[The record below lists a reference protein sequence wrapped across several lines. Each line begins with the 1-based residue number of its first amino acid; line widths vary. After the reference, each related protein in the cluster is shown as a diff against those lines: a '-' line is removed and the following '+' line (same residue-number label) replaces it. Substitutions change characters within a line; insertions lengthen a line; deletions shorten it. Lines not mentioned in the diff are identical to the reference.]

1 MTSVVSTSL
10 KRRRSS
16 GFSLIELLV
25 TMSIL
30 AIGLSVAALNLKP
43 FGDPLGTASEGISN
57 TLVRARARAMSTT
70 SAFRVRSI
78 NATTVVVERGSR
90 CTDANWAP
98 VPEFGFTLTQK
109 TQTTQGWNVCF
120 DSKGIAQ
127 PTGGGITVTDQKN
140 RTQNLVVLL
149 AGGVRRVQPD

>member
-1 MTSVVSTSL
+1 MTSVIPISA

-30 AIGLSVAALNLKP
+30 AIGLSIAALNLRP

-70 SAFRVRSI
+70 SAFRVSST
-78 NATTVVVERGSR
+78 NTTTVVVERAPR
-90 CTDANWAP
+90 CSDTTWTAVTD
-98 VPEFGFTLTQK
+98 FGFTLTQRA
-109 TQTTQGWNVCF
+109 QTAQGWNVCF
-120 DSKGIAQ
+120 NSRGIAQ
-127 PTGGGITVTDQKN
+127 ATNGNISVTYQDK
-140 RTQNLVVLL
+140 TQNLEVLL
-149 AGGVRRVQPD
+149 AGGVRRVQTD